1 MPTDPSKTPE
11 QIQALQQQNDL
22 YKKQLELQ
30 AEGYSLSSSYLESLK
45 EILGIRSR
53 TSVSDGN
60 ILDINKKINRE
71 IAAQKGIYEKSSD
84 VQKQIIK
91 NKNLIHKASVQE
103 LSLSKQLNEDDKNR
117 LKYANANISTI
128 NKKLDLLDKEKAK
141 NSSLQDKNLIK
152 QLQTEIAQK
161 ERGLDLHTKSMSQTA
176 RTLLYT
182 QKQREELEKQNKQR
196 EIEKEKLKQV
206 EKTLGISGALMKGMS
221 KIPFLGDL
229 PGMSSVLDD
238 VEKEIKAI
246 NEARKEEGKEPVSRA
261 EALKMTFSKMKGVVK
276 DVLTDPAALSAI
288 AFKLIIDALISVD
301 KGAGDLAK
309 GFNMTYN
316 EAMNVREE
324 LTQIG
329 NLSGDAALNTRA
341 LQESM
346 MAIGKSLGSN
356 AMASQRDLEAM
367 TKLREQAG
375 FTNDE
380 LLGIE
385 KTTLATGK
393 NLEDNVSSLLYA
405 AKVTGLN
412 NKVLLNEKDIMR
424 DVAAASD
431 AIKLSLRGS
440 GEKLGAAAAQAKAL
454 GMSLSQVDKIA
465 GSLLDFE
472 SSINNEL
479 SAELIT
485 GKDLNL
491 EQARLYALTNDTEG
505 LSRELAKNFGT
516 AAEFGKMNR
525 IQQEAIAKAVGMGRE
540 ELATTLT
547 DQEALKNLSG
557 DKLKDAQAALSTAR
571 AQGMSEKQIAEMG
584 YDNLMKQQSAQ
595 ERLTMAVEKM
605 KEIFVSIAEPIMA
618 IVSPIMD
625 ALLPVLSVISGVVG
639 TIAGGFGTVLKY
651 ISPIVVAIASFYAI
665 AKTIMVVQKTMVALQ
680 GAYNILTGI
689 GLTMEQKRGLVML
702 RNGAIA
708 AKNFLKSMY
717 GYVVSAGESV
727 AKIPYI
733 GPVLAIA
740 AISAATA
747 IGYGMYSKM
756 MGDGNFPAE
765 GQGPDRTITSKGTMY
780 KPAKEDNIYVTPQ
793 KMVAVGNASF
803 KSNGGATNTSSN
815 QFTQQSPT
823 PVYVTVNPTTPTS
836 GISQIQNQYYT
847 TA

>member
-1 MPTDPSKTPE
+1 MTD
-11 QIQALQQQNDL
+11 
-22 YKKQLELQ
+22 
-30 AEGYSLSSSYLESLK
+30 
-45 EILGIRSR
+45 
-53 TSVSDGN
+53 
-60 ILDINKKINRE
+60 DINDINQKINELRAE
-71 IAAQKGIYEKSSD
+71 LRKNPLTPFD
-84 VQKQIIK
+84 IK
-91 NKNLIHKASVQE
+91 
-103 LSLSKQLNEDDKNR
+103 
-117 LKYANANISTI
+117 
-128 NKKLDLLDKEKAK
+128 DLEKAK
-141 NSSLQDKNLIK
+141 ALLSGLGAEVREMSSDLNYVYNSFKDSVNELANQKNYLSDAKKSLNGIAS
-152 QLQTEIAQK
+152 IAQK
-161 ERGLDLHTKSMSQTA
+161 VSDYRKGESDLSEKQLKNLQRQAKTKFNELITIKNMGNLTGKNLDELNQAIDAEEKFNKSIERTVEI
-176 RTLLYT
+176 
-182 QKQREELEKQNKQR
+182 QKQVNKEIGLLGTGVGGVTKALSKIGFGDLSQPFNDAIEKTKNARKQILLNKDAIAENNNELKSLQRPYQYLSQVERDRKKELLKSNLLLKSQNIELETQ
-196 EIEKEKLKQV
+196 
-206 EKTLGISGALMKGMS
+206 TS
-221 KIPFLGDL
+221 KYKNIG
-229 PGMSSVLDD
+229 
-238 VEKEIKAI
+238 
-246 NEARKEEGKEPVSRA
+246 N
-261 EALKMTFSKMKGVVK
+261 ALKAQ
-276 DVLTDPAALSAI
+276 LTLTNLLDFAI
-288 AFKLIIDALISVD
+288 TQIVDTLISVD
-301 KGAGDLAK
+301 KGAGELAK

-316 EAMNVREE
+316 EAANVREE

-346 MAIGKSLGSN
+346 MAIGKALGSN
-356 AMASQRDLEAM
+356 AMASERDLIAM

-375 FTNDE
+375 FTNEE

-385 KTTLATGK
+385 KTSLATGK
-393 NLEDNVSSLLYA
+393 NLNENVSSLLHA

-424 DVAAASD
+424 DVAKASD
-431 AIKLSLRGS
+431 AIKLSLGGS

-525 IQQEAIAKAVGMGRE
+525 IQQEAIAAAVGMGRD

-557 DKLKDAQAALSTAR
+557 DKLADAQAALSTAR
-571 AQGMSEKQIAEMG
+571 AQGMSEKQIAETG

-618 IVSPIMD
+618 IISPIMD

-717 GYVVSAGESV
+717 GYVVSVGENV

-733 GPVLAIA
+733 GPILAIA
-740 AISAATA
+740 AMAGATA
-747 IGYGMYSKM
+747 IGMGMYSKM

-803 KSNGGATNTSSN
+803 RGNGGATNTSSN